1 MRRVHTDGEAP
12 CAAPSPATDEHSTS
26 NRVAQCAQRDVTINW
41 TCRDDKDEGGVI
53 SFRKRRAE
61 RVSQDSPVAIAPT
74 HLLDSY
80 LSLNWE
86 SSGPM
91 CGEAHRTRVEV
102 NSGRVRREHLRRR
115 EQNLY
120 EPGSSPGKIPGGR
133 HGARRARLL
142 ADRTR
147 NRSQKFP
154 VPVPNGSRPLHH
166 PDRSF
171 LPSGKA
177 CNAWA

>member
-1 MRRVHTDGEAP
+1 VNFASPPNLSIRFQRSRVNQPGPAFP
-12 CAAPSPATDEHSTS
+12 QSPGIIFETTNSIFQS
-26 NRVAQCAQRDVTINW
+26 
-41 TCRDDKDEGGVI
+41 
-53 SFRKRRAE
+53 SL
-61 RVSQDSPVAIAPT
+61 SQDSPVAIAPT

-171 LPSGKA
+171 FAIRQGLQRLGVE
-177 CNAWA
+177 